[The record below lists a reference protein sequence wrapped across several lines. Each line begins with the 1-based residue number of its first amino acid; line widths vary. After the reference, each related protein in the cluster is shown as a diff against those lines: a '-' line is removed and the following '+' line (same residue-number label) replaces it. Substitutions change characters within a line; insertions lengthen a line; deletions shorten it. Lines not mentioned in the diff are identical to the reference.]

1 METLID
7 VKHAFHLL
15 CPDREEL
22 IKRLRKRAFCS
33 RRRQALKIVL
43 VLELELVLDC

>member
-7 VKHAFHLL
+7 VQHAFHLL

-33 RRRQALKIVL
+33 RFLLTGGAKP
-43 VLELELVLDC
+43 